1 MARRSEHQRVLEEML
16 VQIGEPRMLRL
27 GAALVGPDMLAQVE
41 AMEAEGL
48 LRRDAGALVYTGGP
62 VPPNCAD
69 MMQVCFNL
77 GIPPGDICDRLAAA
91 GWSHSKPEN
100 RS

>member
-27 GAALVGPDMLAQVE
+27 GGALVGPDMLAQIEV
-41 AMEAEGL
+41 MEAEGL
-48 LRRDAGALVYTGGP
+48 LASDGTGLRYHSPPPDLGDADIGL
-62 VPPNCAD
+62 C
-69 MMQVCFNL
+69 MFNL
-77 GIPPGDICDRLAAA
+77 GVPSGDICDRLAAA

>member
-16 VQIGEPRMLRL
+16 VWLGEPRMLRL

-48 LRRDAGALVYTGGP
+48 LASDGSGLREHSPPPDPGDADISL
-62 VPPNCAD
+62 C
-69 MMQVCFNL
+69 MFNL
-77 GIPPGDICDRLAAA
+77 GIPSSDICDRLAAA